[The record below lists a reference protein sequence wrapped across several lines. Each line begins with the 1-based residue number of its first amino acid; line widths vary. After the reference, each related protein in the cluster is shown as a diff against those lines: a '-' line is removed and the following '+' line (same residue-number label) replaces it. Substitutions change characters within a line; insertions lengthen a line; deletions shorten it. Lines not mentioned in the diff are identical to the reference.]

1 MIRTNWLQLNESM
14 DYNHPIKTMLRR
26 IKKVQMFLLANSEEG
41 QEFTEIQLVTNIVT
55 KLLKKGVMYAKLL
68 EKRQQRDARAR
79 SN

>member
-14 DYNHPIKTMLRR
+14 DCNHPIKTMLRR